1 VIPTPAQRSLTAA
14 YLLLGG
20 GGVSGKIGFTLGGGL
35 SISEPGVV
43 LAGAAGAATT
53 FLLFLAAAKDGGVAA
68 KAIAPRTPR
77 MSGSFTTNL
86 FMSSSSL
93 VFCGFHPKA
102 LAPFWK
108 DGPEAAQFILLCTP
122 P

>member
-1 VIPTPAQRSLTAA
+1 VIPTPAQRLLTAA
-14 YLLLGG
+14 YLLPGG

-35 SISEPGVV
+35 SISEPGADAAGAV

-93 VFCGFHPKA
+93 VSS
-102 LAPFWK
+102 
-108 DGPEAAQFILLCTP
+108 P